1 MTILITKESTVL
13 IGLVILHSATNMVIT
28 ITITVTI
35 GENTVQTDMLKNPQ
49 VAMAMTA
56 HLA

>member
-13 IGLVILHSATNMVIT
+13 IDLVILHSATNMVIT